1 MKCPRVG
8 YTIIGMKDV
17 FYKPVK
23 VSSTD
28 HDVLFWGCMHYG
40 HDPKWDVP
48 IWKTRGYNSSEE
60 HDEGLI
66 KNWNTKANKNT
77 IGFLLGDTIF
87 GYKADERLLKLFNRL
102 NFKELYILPG
112 NHQAGYKQIFDSL
125 HENVLN
131 VDGHE
136 KLIHFVP
143 NYLEVVV
150 NGQAIVLSHFPIISW
165 NAQAKG
171 SYHLFAH
178 VHGNLGRSELG
189 RLYLSTGLNH
199 EVSVEVNPFPLTF
212 GEIRAIMRAKKQTV
226 PDHHE

>member
-1 MKCPRVG
+1 
-8 YTIIGMKDV
+8 MKDV

-66 KNWNTKANKNT
+66 KNWNSKANKNT

-87 GYKADERLLKLFNRL
+87 GHMADERLLKLFNRL
-102 NFKELYILPG
+102 TFKELYILPG
-112 NHQAGYKQIFDSL
+112 NHQAGYKQLLDSCDGNNIKAQL
-125 HENVLN
+125 
-131 VDGHE
+131 VDGYE
-136 KLIHFVP
+136 KTIHFVP

-150 NGQAIVLSHFPIISW
+150 NGQAIVCSHFPILSW

-189 RLYLSTGLNH
+189 RLYLSTGLNY

-212 GEIRAIMRAKKQTV
+212 GEIRAIMRSKKQTV

>member
-1 MKCPRVG
+1 
-8 YTIIGMKDV
+8 MKDI

-40 HDPKWDVP
+40 HDPKWDNP
-48 IWKTRGYNSSEE
+48 IWKLRGYNSSAE

-66 KNWNTKANKNT
+66 KNWNSKANKNT

-87 GYKADERLLKLFNRL
+87 GHNADERMLKLFNRL

-112 NHQAGYKQIFDSL
+112 NHQAGYKQILDSL

-143 NYLEVVV
+143 NYLEAVV
-150 NGQAIVLSHFPIISW
+150 NGQAIVMCHYPILSF
-165 NAQAKG
+165 NGMAKG
-171 SYHLFAH
+171 AYHIYAH

-189 RLYLSTGLNH
+189 RLYQNTGLTY
-199 EVSVEVNPFPLTF
+199 EVSVENCPSPITF
-212 GEIRAIMRAKKQTV
+212 GELRAEMRKKVQST
-226 PDHHE
+226 PDHH

>member
-1 MKCPRVG
+1 
-8 YTIIGMKDV
+8 MKDV

-28 HDVLFWGCMHYG
+28 HNVLFWGCMHYG
-40 HDPKWDVP
+40 HDPKWDIP

-66 KNWNTKANKNT
+66 KNWNSKANKNT

-87 GYKADERLLKLFNRL
+87 GYKADERLIALFNRL

-112 NHQAGYKQIFDSL
+112 NHQAGYKQLLESVGG
-125 HENVLN
+125 NVFLPL
-131 VDGHE
+131 GSEHKE
-136 KLIHFVP
+136 IHFVP

-150 NGQAIVLSHFPIISW
+150 NGQAIVCSHFPILSW

-178 VHGNLGRSELG
+178 VHGNLGKSELG
-189 RLYLSTGLNH
+189 KLYLSTGLNY

-212 GEIRAIMRAKKQTV
+212 GEIRAIMRSKKQTV

>member
-1 MKCPRVG
+1 
-8 YTIIGMKDV
+8 MKDV

-40 HDPKWDVP
+40 HDPKWDNP
-48 IWKTRGYNSSEE
+48 IWKLRGYNSSAE

-66 KNWNTKANKNT
+66 QNWNKKANAST

-87 GYKADERLLKLFNRL
+87 GHMADERLLKLFNRL

-112 NHQAGYKQIFDSL
+112 NHQAGYKQILDSL
-125 HENVLN
+125 HGNVLN

-143 NYLEVVV
+143 NYLETVV
-150 NGQAIVLSHFPIISW
+150 NGQAIVMCHFPILSF
-165 NAQAKG
+165 NGMAKG
-171 SYHLFAH
+171 AYHIYAH

-189 RLYLSTGLNH
+189 RLYQNTGLTY
-199 EVSVEVNPFPLTF
+199 EVSVENCPSPITF
-212 GEIRAIMRAKKQTV
+212 GELRAEMRKKVQST
-226 PDHHE
+226 PDHH

>member
-1 MKCPRVG
+1 
-8 YTIIGMKDV
+8 MKDI

-48 IWKTRGYNSSEE
+48 IWKTRGYDSSIE

-66 KNWNTKANKNT
+66 QNWNSKANSKT
-77 IGFLLGDTIF
+77 TGFLLGDTLF
-87 GYKADERLLKLFNRL
+87 GYMGDERMLKLFNRL
-102 NFKELYILPG
+102 SFKELYILPG
-112 NHQAGYKQIFDSL
+112 NHHAGYKQLIDTL
-125 HENVLN
+125 PPDNVLVIN
-131 VDGHE
+131 SE
-136 KLIHFVP
+136 KKVHFVP

-150 NGQAIVLSHFPIISW
+150 NGQAIVCSHFPILSW

-171 SYHLFAH
+171 AYHLFAH

-226 PDHHE
+226 PDHHA

>member
-1 MKCPRVG
+1 
-8 YTIIGMKDV
+8 MKDI

-23 VSSTD
+23 ISSTD

-66 KNWNTKANKNT
+66 ENWNLKANKNT

-112 NHQAGYKQIFDSL
+112 NHQAGYKQILDSL
-125 HENVLN
+125 HENILN

-150 NGQAIVLSHFPIISW
+150 NGQAIVMCHFPILSF
-165 NAQAKG
+165 NGMAKG
-171 SYHLFAH
+171 AYHIYAH
-178 VHGNLGRSELG
+178 VHGNLNRSELG
-189 RLYLSTGLNH
+189 RLYQNTGFTY
-199 EVSVEVNPFPLTF
+199 EVSVENCPSPITF
-212 GEIRAIMRAKKQTV
+212 GELRAIMRKKVQST
-226 PDHHE
+226 PDHH